1 MIKGDLQM
9 TNEENIVENIVD
21 MFFAQKTLYQKMT
34 GEYVDK
40 RMSAVEIKNPN
51 VSWAKSDFPKL
62 QIGDFI

>member
-40 RMSAVEIKNPN
+40 RITGGQKNEYSGN
-51 VSWAKSDFPKL
+51 
-62 QIGDFI
+62 